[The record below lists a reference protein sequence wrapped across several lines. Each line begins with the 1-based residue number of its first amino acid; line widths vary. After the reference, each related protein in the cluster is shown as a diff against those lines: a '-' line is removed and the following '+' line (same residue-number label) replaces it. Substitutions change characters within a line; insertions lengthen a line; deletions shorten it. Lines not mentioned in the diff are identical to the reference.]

1 MIVWYRTTRRERVGL
16 YLLWRITKRSILA
29 KAHHIAWRYTYLR
42 VLWQA
47 LALIK
52 GSVGGTLELTLLRSP
67 VVRPLQ
73 RP

>member
-1 MIVWYRTTRRERVGL
+1 MIVWYCTTRRERVGL
-16 YLLWRITKRSILA
+16 YLRWRIAKRESLA
-29 KAHHIAWRYTYLR
+29 LYL
-42 VLWQA
+42 LWQA

-52 GSVGGTLELTLLRSP
+52 GSVGGPLELSLLRSP